1 MAVKPTRRI
10 SWSTILLGLIVLWIA
25 VITTLILL
33 DPEAASSP
41 S

>member
-10 SWSTILLGLIVLWIA
+10 SWSAVLLGLIVLWIA